1 MRGNLLIYISKM
13 TTPGRLHFSYDLYR
27 RYIYFAELEND
38 TLNQAEFNES
48 KN

>member
-1 MRGNLLIYISKM
+1 MKGNLLIYISKI

-27 RYIYFAELEND
+27 RYGYVAELENHI
-38 TLNQAEFNES
+38 LNQAEFNES